1 MARRGALMPK
11 SRFIDSWT
19 TRATRMT
26 RSAVTSSGNWSMATW
41 MVTRQ
46 ARRSLAVSIMTG
58 PRVPENGMSAV
69 SSAMNSVW
77 PGKRKPEA
85 YMGALA
91 MGAVTT
97 PEPSPEMTRSTA
109 RSIQSATAGALRGS
123 GWPGVTGAGAGW
135 CRTGMARLKTA
146 AASDGLK
153 ICSTLTP

>member
-1 MARRGALMPK
+1 MARRGAAMPK

-19 TRATRMT
+19 TRATLAT
-26 RSAVTSSGNWSMATW
+26 RSLVTSSGSWSIGTW

-46 ARRSLAVSIMTG
+46 ARRSFAVSIITG
-58 PRVPENGMSAV
+58 PRVPLNGTSAV

-91 MGAVTT
+91 MGAVTR
-97 PEPSPEMTRSTA
+97 PQPSPDITRSTP
-109 RSIQSATAGALRGS
+109 RSIQSATATALAGS

-135 CRTGMARLKTA
+135 CRTGMARPKTE
-146 AASDGLK
+146 AASEGL
-153 ICSTLTP
+153 STASTGWP